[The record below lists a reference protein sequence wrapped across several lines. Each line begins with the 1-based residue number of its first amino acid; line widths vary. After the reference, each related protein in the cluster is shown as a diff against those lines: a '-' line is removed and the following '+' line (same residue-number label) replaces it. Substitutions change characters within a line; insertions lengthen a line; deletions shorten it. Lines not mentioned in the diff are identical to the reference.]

1 MDGMEFV
8 MKLCDSDNPNAHLLF
23 LQQFAFLREFRQK
36 FATHPL
42 RPRFVEYLGSGAFD
56 QLCYKDNHAEDDAKI
71 FMVFP
76 RPHPRP
82 YILVERVGPTIEQLM
97 RGNQFGLLDISTAR
111 FITIGCIQTLRL
123 MHEMGWVH
131 RCVANY
137 TFALRVKSNGFM
149 SDANLNLN
157 IVCIDAGF
165 PRRFRSVNHP
175 PRRVAPFAG
184 TYKYSSIG
192 AMENKEQM
200 PNDDLISA
208 LYLFCEMVHG
218 HLPWRG
224 VHNLEKIMDM
234 KMKLQN
240 EPPIL
245 IDNTGH
251 REFPI
256 DLRRLPQAFKLID
269 NFNPFR
275 IADYMVYRDLYTIIN
290 VIAEINRH
298 TITEDYVIVD
308 KAKNVDKK
316 FHNLTE
322 AVLDHNQPQASPDQP
337 QPQQQPQEQMPE
349 PTGAVDPN
357 TKPAA
362 QPPPV
367 NSGKDKNQDPTATET
382 RSGRSKKKQN
392 QKVLHVLP
400 TTTTTTKESGK
411 EKQRQAPTLPETQK

>member
-1 MDGMEFV
+1 MEGIEFV

-23 LQQFAFLREFRQK
+23 LQQFAFLREFREA
-36 FATHPL
+36 FAGHPQ
-42 RPRFVEYLGSGAFD
+42 RSHFPEYLGSGAFD
-56 QLCYKDNHAEDDAKI
+56 QLCYKDNYAEDDAKI
-71 FMVFP
+71 FMVLP

-82 YILVERVGPTIEQLM
+82 YLLVERIGLTIEQLM

-137 TFALRVKSNGFM
+137 TFALRVGSNGFM
-149 SDANLNLN
+149 SDLDLNLN
-157 IVCIDAGF
+157 VVCVDAGF

-184 TYKYSSIG
+184 TYKYSSIA

-208 LYLFCEMVHG
+208 LYLFCEMIHG
-218 HLPWRG
+218 QLPWRG

-234 KMKLQN
+234 KKKLQDD
-240 EPPIL
+240 PPIR

-256 DLRRLPQAFKLID
+256 DLRRLPQAF
-269 NFNPFR
+269 NR
-275 IADYMVYRDLYTIIN
+275 IAEYIVYRDLYTIIN

-298 TITEDYVIVD
+298 TITEE
-308 KAKNVDKK
+308 NVNKK
-316 FHNLTE
+316 FRNLTDAILDRGQPPA
-322 AVLDHNQPQASPDQP
+322 AVDQLQQQAKQQTPGTKGVHNQETQ
-337 QPQQQPQEQMPE
+337 
-349 PTGAVDPN
+349 
-357 TKPAA
+357 PAA

-367 NSGKDKNQDPTATET
+367 GVAKDKNHDPTATPTET

-392 QKVLHVLP
+392 QKA
-400 TTTTTTKESGK
+400 SGH
-411 EKQRQAPTLPETQK
+411 

>member
-1 MDGMEFV
+1 
-8 MKLCDSDNPNAHLLF
+8 
-23 LQQFAFLREFRQK
+23 
-36 FATHPL
+36 
-42 RPRFVEYLGSGAFD
+42 
-56 QLCYKDNHAEDDAKI
+56 
-71 FMVFP
+71 
-76 RPHPRP
+76 
-82 YILVERVGPTIEQLM
+82 
-97 RGNQFGLLDISTAR
+97 
-111 FITIGCIQTLRL
+111 
-123 MHEMGWVH
+123 MGWVH

-337 QPQQQPQEQMPE
+337 QPQQQPQQQPQEQMPE

-392 QKVLHVLP
+392 QKVLQVLP

-411 EKQRQAPTLPETQK
+411 EKQRQVEAPQKATTSADQLPALPETQK